1 MNPLLMT
8 IAAALG
14 VAMILSLYRVL
25 RGPSVFDRLNGL
37 GLIGSKSIVLL
48 LVLGGLSGRIEMFVD
63 IALAYAMITFV
74 GSLALAKYSEQT
86 RKWR

>member
-1 MNPLLMT
+1 MNPLLMS

-14 VAMILSLYRVL
+14 VTMILSLYRVL
-25 RGPSVFDRLNGL
+25 RGPSLFDRLNGL

-63 IALAYAMITFV
+63 IALAYAMVTFV

-86 RKWR
+86 GTRR